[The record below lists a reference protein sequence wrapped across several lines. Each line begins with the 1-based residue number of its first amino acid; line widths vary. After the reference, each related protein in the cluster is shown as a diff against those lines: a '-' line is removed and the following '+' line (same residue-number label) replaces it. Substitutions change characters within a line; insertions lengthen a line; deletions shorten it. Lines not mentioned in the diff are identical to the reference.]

1 MSEHRVRFAAVF
13 DAEVR
18 RQNER
23 FRAAAA
29 VKPAEDV
36 LDVGC
41 GTGESTREAA
51 LAGATVLG
59 VDVSEQAIARARELG
74 GASFEVADAQTHP
87 FPAAAFDVVLSRFG
101 TMFFADP
108 PAAFANLARALRPGG
123 RLVLLVWQERAR
135 NEWYSVLHDAL
146 APGSTPPPAGPHFSL
161 GDPGRTTALLEG
173 AGFAD
178 IAFTELRDPVCY
190 GPDAATAC
198 EFALG
203 LQDVKELLAAGDA
216 QSVSRLRDA
225 FAAHETA
232 DGVLLGAR
240 TWIVTARL
248 SPARAGGAPAASGAA
263 HPSSRRGG
271 TPPG

>member
-23 FRAAAA
+23 FRDAAAIR
-29 VKPAEDV
+29 PGEDV

-51 LAGATVLG
+51 LASGHGRVLG
-59 VDVSEQAIARARELG
+59 VDVSEVAIARARELG
-74 GASFEVADAQTHP
+74 EAAFEVADAQTHP
-87 FPAAAFDVVLSRFG
+87 FPPAAFDVVLSRFG
-101 TMFFADP
+101 AMFFADP

-135 NEWYSVLHDAL
+135 NDWYRVLHDAL
-146 APGSTPPPAGPHFSL
+146 APGTTPPPSGPHFSL
-161 GDPGRTTALLEG
+161 GERAHTEALLRG
-173 AGFAD
+173 AGFGE
-178 IAFTELRDPVCY
+178 IAFTEVHEPICY

-203 LQDVKELLAAGDA
+203 LQDVKELLAGQPARDDA
-216 QSVSRLRDA
+216 VARLRAA
-225 FAAHETA
+225 FTARETA
-232 DGVLLGAR
+232 DGVLMDSR
-240 TWIVTARL
+240 TWLVTARL
-248 SPARAGGAPAASGAA
+248 SRA
-263 HPSSRRGG
+263 
-271 TPPG
+271 

>member
-1 MSEHRVRFAAVF
+1 MSEHRVRFAALF

-18 RQNER
+18 PHNER

-29 VKPAEDV
+29 VRPGEDV

-51 LAGATVLG
+51 QAGATALG
-59 VDVSEQAIARARELG
+59 VDVSEQAIAKARELG
-74 GASFEVADAQTHP
+74 GARFEVADVQTHE

-101 TMFFADP
+101 AMFFADP

-135 NEWYSVLHDAL
+135 NEWYSVLHDAV
-146 APGSTPPPAGPHFSL
+146 APGTTPPPAGPHFSL
-161 GDPGRTTALLEG
+161 GDPDRTRALLAG
-173 AGFAD
+173 AGFGD
-178 IAFTELRDPVCY
+178 VEFTELREPVCY

-203 LQDVKELLAAGDA
+203 LKDVQEMHPTENAA
-216 QSVSRLRDA
+216 SRLRDA
-225 FAAHETA
+225 FAAHETP

-248 SPARAGGAPAASGAA
+248 SRA
-263 HPSSRRGG
+263 
-271 TPPG
+271 

>member
-1 MSEHRVRFAAVF
+1 MSEHRVRFAALF

-18 RQNER
+18 PHNER

-29 VKPAEDV
+29 VRPGEDV

-51 LAGATVLG
+51 QAGARALG
-59 VDVSEQAIARARELG
+59 VDVSAQAIAKARELG
-74 GASFEVADAQTHP
+74 GAKFEVADAQTHE

-101 TMFFADP
+101 AMFFADP
-108 PAAFANLARALRPGG
+108 AAAFANLARALRPGG
-123 RLVLLVWQERAR
+123 RLVLLVWQERDR
-135 NEWYSVLHDAL
+135 NEWYSVLHDAV
-146 APGSTPPPAGPHFSL
+146 APGTTPPPAGPHFSL
-161 GDPGRTTALLEG
+161 GDPGRTRALLEG
-173 AGFAD
+173 AGFGD
-178 IAFTELRDPVCY
+178 VEFTELREPVCY

-203 LQDVKELLAAGDA
+203 LKDVQELRPTEQAARRLKE
-216 QSVSRLRDA
+216 A

-248 SPARAGGAPAASGAA
+248 SRA
-263 HPSSRRGG
+263 
-271 TPPG
+271 

>member
-1 MSEHRVRFAAVF
+1 MSEHRVRFAALF

-18 RQNER
+18 PHNER

-29 VKPAEDV
+29 VGPGEDV

-51 LAGATVLG
+51 QAGARALG
-59 VDVSEQAIARARELG
+59 IDVSEAAIARARELG

-101 TMFFADP
+101 AMFFPDP

-146 APGSTPPPAGPHFSL
+146 SPGTTPPPSGPHFSL
-161 GDPGRTTALLEG
+161 GGQDHTGALLRI
-173 AGFAD
+173 AGFD
-178 IAFTELRDPVCY
+178 DVEFTELREPVCY
-190 GPDAATAC
+190 GPDAATAG

-203 LQDVKELLAAGDA
+203 LKDVKELLVHGDA
-216 QSVSRLRDA
+216 ESVARLRDA
-225 FAAHETA
+225 FAAHETP

-248 SPARAGGAPAASGAA
+248 SRA
-263 HPSSRRGG
+263 
-271 TPPG
+271 

>member
-1 MSEHRVRFAAVF
+1 MSEHRVRFAALF

-18 RQNER
+18 PHNER
-23 FRAAAA
+23 FRATAA
-29 VKPAEDV
+29 VGPGEDV

-51 LAGATVLG
+51 QAGATALG
-59 VDVSEQAIARARELG
+59 VDVSEQAIAKARELG
-74 GASFEVADAQTHP
+74 GASFEVADVQTHE

-101 TMFFADP
+101 AMFFADP

-146 APGSTPPPAGPHFSL
+146 SPGIAAPPSGSHFSL
-161 GDPGRTTALLEG
+161 GDRDHTDALLRT
-173 AGFAD
+173 AGFD
-178 IAFTELRDPVCY
+178 DVEFTELREPVCY
-190 GPDAATAC
+190 GPDSATAC

-203 LQDVKELLAAGDA
+203 LKDVQELLTNGDSG
-216 QSVSRLRDA
+216 SVARLRDA
-225 FAAHETA
+225 FAAHENP

-248 SPARAGGAPAASGAA
+248 SRA
-263 HPSSRRGG
+263 
-271 TPPG
+271 

>member
-13 DAEVR
+13 DEEVR

-23 FRAAAA
+23 FRVAAA
-29 VKPAEDV
+29 VQPGEDV

-51 LAGATVLG
+51 QAGGNVLG
-59 VDVSEQAIARARELG
+59 VDVSEPAIARARELG
-74 GASFEVADAQTHP
+74 GAVFAVADAQTHP

-101 TMFFADP
+101 AMFFPDP

-123 RLVLLVWQERAR
+123 RLVLLVWQERDR
-135 NEWYSVLHDAL
+135 NEWYSVLHEAL
-146 APGSTPPPAGPHFSL
+146 APTAAPPPPGPHFSL
-161 GDPGRTTALLEG
+161 GDPARTRALLEG
-173 AGFAD
+173 AGFTG
-178 IAFTELRDPVCY
+178 IEFTELRDPVCY

-203 LQDVKELLAAGDA
+203 LLDVKQLLTLGDA
-216 QSVSRLRDA
+216 QSVTRLRDA

-248 SPARAGGAPAASGAA
+248 SRA
-263 HPSSRRGG
+263 
-271 TPPG
+271 

>member
-1 MSEHRVRFAAVF
+1 MSEHRVRFAALF

-18 RQNER
+18 PHNER

-29 VKPAEDV
+29 VKPGEDV

-51 LAGATVLG
+51 QAGATALG
-59 VDVSEQAIARARELG
+59 VDVSEAAIARARELG
-74 GASFEVADAQTHP
+74 GARFEVADAQTHA
-87 FPAAAFDVVLSRFG
+87 FAAAAFDVVLSRFG
-101 TMFFADP
+101 AMFFPDP

-135 NEWYSVLHDAL
+135 NEWYSVLHDAV
-146 APGSTPPPAGPHFSL
+146 APGTTPPPAGPHFSL
-161 GDPGRTTALLEG
+161 GNPDRTRALLEG
-173 AGFAD
+173 AGFRD
-178 IAFTELRDPVCY
+178 VEFTELREPVCY

-203 LQDVKELLAAGDA
+203 LKDVQELRPTADA
-216 QSVSRLRDA
+216 PARLRAA
-225 FAAHETA
+225 FAARETP

-248 SPARAGGAPAASGAA
+248 SRA
-263 HPSSRRGG
+263 
-271 TPPG
+271 

>member
-1 MSEHRVRFAAVF
+1 MSEHRVRFAAIF

-29 VKPAEDV
+29 VQPGEDV

-51 LAGATVLG
+51 RAGATALG
-59 VDVSEQAIARARELG
+59 VDVSEQAIAKARELG

-101 TMFFADP
+101 AMFFADP

-123 RLVLLVWQERAR
+123 RLVLLVWQERDR
-135 NEWYSVLHDAL
+135 NEWYSVLHDAV
-146 APGSTPPPAGPHFSL
+146 APGTTPPPAGPHFSL
-161 GDPGRTTALLEG
+161 GDPARTRALLEG
-173 AGFAD
+173 AGFGDVECA
-178 IAFTELRDPVCY
+178 ELREPVCY

-203 LQDVKELLAAGDA
+203 LKDVQELQPTGAA
-216 QSVSRLRDA
+216 VSRLRDA
-225 FAAHETA
+225 FAAHATP

-240 TWIVTARL
+240 TWIVTAWVR
-248 SPARAGGAPAASGAA
+248 RA
-263 HPSSRRGG
+263 
-271 TPPG
+271 

>member
-1 MSEHRVRFAAVF
+1 MTGEDGMSEHRVRFAALF

-18 RQNER
+18 PHNER

-29 VKPAEDV
+29 VGPGEDV

-51 LAGATVLG
+51 KAGATALG
-59 VDVSEQAIARARELG
+59 VDVSEQAIAKARELG
-74 GASFEVADAQTHP
+74 GASFEVADVQTHP

-101 TMFFADP
+101 AMFFADP

-135 NEWYSVLHDAL
+135 NEWYSVLHDAV
-146 APGSTPPPAGPHFSL
+146 APGTTPPPAGPHFSL
-161 GDPGRTTALLEG
+161 GDEDHTRTLLED

-178 IAFTELRDPVCY
+178 VEFTELREPVCY
-190 GPDAATAC
+190 GPDAATAG

-203 LQDVKELLAAGDA
+203 LKDVQELQPTEDAAT
-216 QSVSRLRDA
+216 RLRAA
-225 FAAHETA
+225 FAAHETP

-240 TWIVTARL
+240 TWIVTARV
-248 SPARAGGAPAASGAA
+248 SRA
-263 HPSSRRGG
+263 
-271 TPPG
+271 

>member
-1 MSEHRVRFAAVF
+1 MSEHRVRFAALF

-18 RQNER
+18 PHNER

-29 VKPAEDV
+29 VRPGEDV

-51 LAGATVLG
+51 QAGATALG
-59 VDVSEQAIARARELG
+59 VDVSEQAIAKARELG
-74 GASFEVADAQTHP
+74 GATFEVADVQTHE

-101 TMFFADP
+101 AMFFADP

-123 RLVLLVWQERAR
+123 RLVLLVWQDRDR
-135 NEWYSVLHDAL
+135 NEWYSILHDAV
-146 APGSTPPPAGPHFSL
+146 APGTTPPPAGPHFSL
-161 GDPGRTTALLEG
+161 GDPGRTRALLED
-173 AGFAD
+173 AGFGD
-178 IAFTELRDPVCY
+178 VEFTELREPVCY

-203 LQDVKELLAAGDA
+203 LKDVQELQPTEGAAT
-216 QSVSRLRDA
+216 RLRDA
-225 FAAHETA
+225 FAAHETP

-248 SPARAGGAPAASGAA
+248 SRA
-263 HPSSRRGG
+263 
-271 TPPG
+271 

>member
-1 MSEHRVRFAAVF
+1 MSEHRVRFAALF

-18 RQNER
+18 RHNER

-29 VKPAEDV
+29 VRPGEDV

-51 LAGATVLG
+51 AAGATALG
-59 VDVSEQAIARARELG
+59 VDVSAQAIARARELG
-74 GASFEVADAQTHP
+74 GAAFEVADAQTHP

-101 TMFFADP
+101 AMFFADP
-108 PAAFANLARALRPGG
+108 AAAFANLARALRPGG
-123 RLVLLVWQERAR
+123 RLVLLVWQERHR
-135 NEWYSVLHDAL
+135 NEWYSILRDAI
-146 APGSTPPPAGPHFSL
+146 APGAVAPPPGPHFSL
-161 GDPGRTTALLEG
+161 GDPARTRALLEG
-173 AGFAD
+173 AGLTGVE
-178 IAFTELRDPVCY
+178 FTGLRDPVCY

-203 LQDVKELLAAGDA
+203 LKDVQQLLAQGDE

-248 SPARAGGAPAASGAA
+248 SAA
-263 HPSSRRGG
+263 
-271 TPPG
+271 